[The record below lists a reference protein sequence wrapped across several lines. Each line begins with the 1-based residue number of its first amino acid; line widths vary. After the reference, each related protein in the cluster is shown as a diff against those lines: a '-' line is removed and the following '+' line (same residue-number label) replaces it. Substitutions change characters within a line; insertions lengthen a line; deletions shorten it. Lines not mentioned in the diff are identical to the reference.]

1 MKVAILT
8 ANTQVYKEQEEDK
21 GGKVIRKI
29 VEEAGQH
36 VIFAKALPVDKK
48 VLSTVMQRMADG
60 NMADIILTT
69 GGAGC
74 EREMLHRKQ
83 QQRFLTDQTRDS
95 GSNPYALDAS
105 DKTFYVKPWCCRIQ
119 R

>member
-74 EREMLHRKQ
+74 AAGDVHRKQ
-83 QQRFLTDQTRDS
+83 QQRFLTDQYRGFRKQSVCT
-95 GSNPYALDAS
+95 
-105 DKTFYVKPWCCRIQ
+105 
-119 R
+119 

>member
-60 NMADIILTT
+60 RHYLDNRRSRMRSGRCYT
-69 GGAGC
+69 GSNN
-74 EREMLHRKQ
+74 
-83 QQRFLTDQTRDS
+83 RDS
-95 GSNPYALDAS
+95 
-105 DKTFYVKPWCCRIQ
+105 
-119 R
+119 